1 MMLAR
6 TQSEMKQRA
15 PWLFI
20 GLLVLNLV
28 LVGVDSNRRGGGG
41 AVRGFL
47 QAVVSPVQNLFSSI
61 GSKGAGFFR
70 NIGEMRRA
78 SAENEQLRQRVTQLE
93 SEANQANATKA
104 ENERLKALLDFKKNS
119 QYQAVTAQV
128 ISRDPTA
135 WFNAVVINAGTSSG
149 IEVGMPVVTP
159 DGIVGRVVSTSP
171 WTSQVMLITDEK
183 AAAGAVVGQLGSSNA
198 LGAIRGLGSDKG
210 LIEMRYVSGLEEIK
224 VGEVVMT
231 TGQDKIYPPGL
242 KIGEVIGVVQG
253 SANMPHTIHIK
264 PGARINS
271 LSELAVLIYRAPEQP
286 QMQQTLTG
294 QDKK

>member
-47 QAVVSPVQNLFSSI
+47 QAVVSPVQNLFSAI
-61 GSKGAGFFR
+61 GAKGTGFFR
-70 NIGEMRRA
+70 NIGDMRRA

-93 SEANQANATKA
+93 TEANQVSATKA

-135 WFNAVVINAGTSSG
+135 WFNAVVINAGSSSG

-159 DGIVGRVVSTSP
+159 DGIVGRVVATSP
-171 WTSQVMLITDEK
+171 WTSQVMLITDER
-183 AAAGAVVGQLGSSNA
+183 AAAGAVVGQLDTSNA

-210 LIEMRYVSGLEEIK
+210 LVEMRYVSGLEEVK
-224 VGEVVMT
+224 VGDVVMT